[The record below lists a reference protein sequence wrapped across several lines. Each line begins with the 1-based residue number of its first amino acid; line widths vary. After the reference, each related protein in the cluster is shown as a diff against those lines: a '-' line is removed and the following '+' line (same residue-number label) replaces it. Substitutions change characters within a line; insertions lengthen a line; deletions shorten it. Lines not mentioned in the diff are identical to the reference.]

1 MSAASEFQGYYTFAA
16 RDLPFTKITFY
27 CRVLLITSRFLKDNS
42 LIDFSKHDN
51 ISKYFACLWRHF
63 YENKNTTLD
72 QRDYLTPIDY
82 NVISVGG
89 LISINNYI
97 DTEMRSLIKANQ
109 KFKETDHGPHHGLI
123 TDISLKV
130 RKVILDNS
138 KHWSTAG
145 QTRSDIKY
153 SQQTMK
159 IYQNLTNSLSHGMN
173 KNEERV
179 PL

>member
-1 MSAASEFQGYYTFAA
+1 MSAASEFQGYYKAAA
-16 RDLPFTKITFY
+16 RDLPFTNITLY
-27 CRVLLITSRFLKDNS
+27 CRVLLVTSRFLKDNS
-42 LIDFSKHDN
+42 TIAFSKHDY

-63 YENKNTTLD
+63 YENKSTSLD
-72 QRDYLTPIDY
+72 HRDYLTPIDY

-97 DTEMRSLIKANQ
+97 DTEMRTQVVPNQ
-109 KFKETDHGPHHGLI
+109 KIKKTDHGPHHGLI

-145 QTRSDIKY
+145 QTRSDIKP
-153 SQQTMK
+153 SPQTMK
-159 IYQNLTNSLSHGMN
+159 IYQNLTNTLSHGMN